1 MFQGYHCES
10 GIVIVARRLAEIGF
24 QVLFNTGLQVLFN
37 TGFQVLFNTGFVD
50 VSSGSGGSAYD
61 VDIILSNMILRS
73 SAVKHPLMDNW
84 QSFKDLSE
92 KIKEPVLI
100 LCTAFSLA
108 FSILFIFRYFT
119 IWKIFLVL
127 MIVSVCWH
135 WQHLHKEALSAKQ
148 AKLMQHRNIPPECSP
163 NSMPWTSFFKSFVIT
178 EDKCKEYHKAL
189 LVDPFYEVSPL
200 MAFTDLLNLCFSPLR
215 VFGKEFSKMVNEVN
229 SRVPVLLS
237 APVLV
242 ALLLL
247 IAFILILIS
256 GYKIRLPWFLGE
268 ISPGRSINCSLETD
282 IKGEEVE

>member
-1 MFQGYHCES
+1 
-10 GIVIVARRLAEIGF
+10 
-24 QVLFNTGLQVLFN
+24 
-37 TGFQVLFNTGFVD
+37 
-50 VSSGSGGSAYD
+50 
-61 VDIILSNMILRS
+61 
-73 SAVKHPLMDNW
+73 MD
-84 QSFKDLSE
+84 L
-92 KIKEPVLI
+92 
-100 LCTAFSLA
+100 
-108 FSILFIFRYFT
+108 
-119 IWKIFLVL
+119 
-127 MIVSVCWH
+127 
-135 WQHLHKEALSAKQ
+135 
-148 AKLMQHRNIPPECSP
+148 
-163 NSMPWTSFFKSFVIT
+163 
-178 EDKCKEYHKAL
+178 
-189 LVDPFYEVSPL
+189 FYEVSPL

>member
-1 MFQGYHCES
+1 MDLENCRNTLRTPIEEKSQLSVAPSTSTGSSTPSTCTGSSTQSTKPIKPSTKRDLSNDNENDNYCSKRDIFLQRHVSTLLKHLVFDGVS
-10 GIVIVARRLAEIGF
+10 GAHIHAEIKLSTAQIATLRTF
-24 QVLFNTGLQVLFN
+24 
-37 TGFQVLFNTGFVD
+37 
-50 VSSGSGGSAYD
+50 SSGSGGSAYD

-92 KIKEPVLI
+92 KLKEPVLI

-163 NSMPWTSFFKSFVIT
+163 NSMP
-178 EDKCKEYHKAL
+178 
-189 LVDPFYEVSPL
+189 
-200 MAFTDLLNLCFSPLR
+200 
-215 VFGKEFSKMVNEVN
+215 
-229 SRVPVLLS
+229 
-237 APVLV
+237 
-242 ALLLL
+242 
-247 IAFILILIS
+247 
-256 GYKIRLPWFLGE
+256 
-268 ISPGRSINCSLETD
+268 
-282 IKGEEVE
+282 